1 MLSFKWCRLLPSGVR
16 LSSCLRRSK
25 ALGSG
30 CNDKSSAFHVVTSHK
45 SSGCGCVRAVRDAL
59 VSAPASN
66 GGQRKGRESTV
77 DGAGRGRSCAG
88 RSVLERKGASFAKVL
103 LIKCQFHC
111 GAVWM
116 KHSRQS
122 LCYMRDVFRQ
132 AGQATQENARAHIHT
147 HTYTLVDIG
156 PESAG
161 EHQRWCVSAK
171 CLLRRL

>member
-1 MLSFKWCRLLPSGVR
+1 MLSFKWCRLLPSCVR

-30 CNDKSSAFHVVTSHK
+30 CNDKSSAFHVVTSHE

-66 GGQRKGRESTV
+66 GEGGGAKKRTGV
-77 DGAGRGRSCAG
+77 DGRAGRGRSCAG

-111 GAVWM
+111 GAVGM

-132 AGQATQENARAHIHT
+132 AGQATQENAHTHMHT

-161 EHQRWCVSAK
+161 EHQR
-171 CLLRRL
+171 